1 MDNKALQTIHKYHM
15 LRQGDRIVVGLSGGA
30 DSCALLHFL
39 VSLRKEM
46 DLTIDACH
54 VNHMLRGQ
62 EADRDEQFA
71 AKLCEKYHI
80 TLLTQRVDVAA
91 MAKRKK
97 ISTELCARNVRY
109 DFFARIADQF
119 SAKIATAHTA
129 SDNAETVLFHLAR
142 GSGISGLCGIPP
154 VRDNIIRPLIEC
166 TRSDTERYCRDN
178 HIDYVTDSTN
188 LQRDYTR
195 NRLRL
200 DVVPVLKTINP
211 SFEMSVTAM
220 SQRMREADEFLA
232 QCARQALSE
241 AQCRGGY
248 DTVKLSAL
256 DNIVFSEAIR
266 LLLKEFHIVPE
277 AKHIELVRKIV
288 YNSGAVEIR
297 KNITAVSE
305 QGILRIVC
313 REAIKKTREKI
324 PFGNQK
330 TIFINDKKFQL
341 DKINLS
347 EFHNRKKNNKFVFH
361 NSVDYDTIPLT
372 AVFRTRRSGDQFKPL
387 GRNITKPLRKLMTE
401 QKIPSEQRDSLVLL
415 ADDSEIIWAEHLGVS
430 ELYRVTPQTH
440 SVLCIAPTG
449 RNDEF

>member
-1 MDNKALQTIHKYHM
+1 M
-15 LRQGDRIVVGLSGGA
+15 
-30 DSCALLHFL
+30 
-39 VSLRKEM
+39 
-46 DLTIDACH
+46 
-54 VNHMLRGQ
+54 
-62 EADRDEQFA
+62 
-71 AKLCEKYHI
+71 
-80 TLLTQRVDVAA
+80 
-91 MAKRKK
+91 
-97 ISTELCARNVRY
+97 
-109 DFFARIADQF
+109 
-119 SAKIATAHTA
+119 
-129 SDNAETVLFHLAR
+129 
-142 GSGISGLCGIPP
+142 
-154 VRDNIIRPLIEC
+154 
-166 TRSDTERYCRDN
+166 
-178 HIDYVTDSTN
+178 
-188 LQRDYTR
+188 
-195 NRLRL
+195 
-200 DVVPVLKTINP
+200 
-211 SFEMSVTAM
+211 
-220 SQRMREADEFLA
+220 
-232 QCARQALSE
+232 
-241 AQCRGGY
+241 
-248 DTVKLSAL
+248 
-256 DNIVFSEAIR
+256 
-266 LLLKEFHIVPE
+266 
-277 AKHIELVRKIV
+277 